1 MEEKTSTDIV
11 ALNRDVEPALLATTG
26 LTFVHTADMHGMPTL
41 WARMVRY
48 IDHYADKIAFAL
60 HTGDYCGGY
69 QGIYTDMYAASPCR
83 RPIYNCVGNH
93 DCFPGGPVWHLG
105 EKAVAHGLLFNHA
118 ADWGATFFDCP
129 HSMSYYKDM
138 GDVRLIVLDDY
149 YDIWPTRA
157 WLRGILREARERGLH
172 VITAQHEPSGY
183 VENAYGVRY
192 HTYEDI
198 NTRFREI
205 ELSRTAYDFDHRGRV
220 LYEDIIAE
228 HIALGGQ
235 FVCNLAGHDHHDEF
249 GPTERGVLN
258 LVVQNGTTWDAISD
272 TVRVVGERSE
282 DCFNV
287 VSVDTARS
295 LLTVIRI
302 GANTDKMGRVK
313 RAFCFDYQNKKLIS
327 EV

>member
-1 MEEKTSTDIV
+1 MEENIGTDIV
-11 ALNRDVEPALLATTG
+11 ALNRDVEPALLALTG

-48 IDHYADKIAFAL
+48 IDHYADK
-60 HTGDYCGGY
+60 
-69 QGIYTDMYAASPCR
+69 
-83 RPIYNCVGNH
+83 
-93 DCFPGGPVWHLG
+93 
-105 EKAVAHGLLFNHA
+105 
-118 ADWGATFFDCP
+118 
-129 HSMSYYKDM
+129 
-138 GDVRLIVLDDY
+138 
-149 YDIWPTRA
+149 
-157 WLRGILREARERGLH
+157 
-172 VITAQHEPSGY
+172 
-183 VENAYGVRY
+183 
-192 HTYEDI
+192 
-198 NTRFREI
+198 
-205 ELSRTAYDFDHRGRV
+205 
-220 LYEDIIAE
+220 
-228 HIALGGQ
+228 IALGGQ

-272 TVRVVGERSE
+272 TVRVEGERSE